1 MINIMMVTNEGK
13 EKRIRNSKASRLEIT
28 KKKKHQIFLPLAN
41 LVYDM
46 NANVIKRQYV
56 KEKQNDGHK
65 I

>member
-1 MINIMMVTNEGK
+1 MK
-13 EKRIRNSKASRLEIT
+13 EKKKKRKKDQELKSLQARNYKK

>member
-1 MINIMMVTNEGK
+1 MYQELK
-13 EKRIRNSKASRLEIT
+13 SLQLDFP
-28 KKKKHQIFLPLAN
+28 KKKRPQIFLPLTN

-56 KEKQNDGHK
+56 KEKQNDEHK

>member
-1 MINIMMVTNEGK
+1 MVTNEGK
-13 EKRIRNSKASRLEIT
+13 EKE
-28 KKKKHQIFLPLAN
+28 KKKGSGTQKPLGQTLQKKKTQHQIFLPLAN